1 MPRPANPQDE
11 HLRLAALYELG
22 ILDTPP
28 DPGFDRLTSL
38 ACDLFQVPI
47 AVVSLVDARRQWF
60 KSRSGLERCETHRD
74 ISFCAHAVVSDTALV
89 VEDAREDARF
99 HDNPFVIG
107 PPHIRF
113 YAGQLLR
120 PDGRHAVGTLC
131 LMDHLP
137 RTLSAKDHD
146 RLDQLAAQVEELLR
160 EHQLR
165 VQLVEQKRVLTNTT
179 QRLSALLQAIPDALY
194 LLDETGLVTRLDVA
208 TPANEPFADELRR
221 RFALHGK
228 DNMPSFIWQDDG
240 EDTVHEVRVVPA
252 HGEYLAI
259 ARDITERL
267 QIEKMKGEFIATVSH
282 ELRTPL
288 TAIRGALD
296 MLDNGLAG
304 ELPESARPLVSIAN
318 KNSRRLV
325 RLINDILDIEKLA
338 AGQLKLHEQRFTLRP
353 LIEQALEDNALY
365 AESFGVALSL
375 VPPAANGEVLLDP
388 DRFAQVMAN
397 LLSNASKHSP
407 AGDTVSVSLMHLRRG
422 GKDWLEIT
430 VSDRGEGIPL
440 AFQPR
445 VFERFAQAD
454 GSDRRR
460 VGGSGLGLAI
470 TRSLVHAMGGD
481 IDFTSV
487 PGEGTC
493 FRVRLPCLAPIYDDV
508 DQEAI

>member
-1 MPRPANPQDE
+1 MSAP
-11 HLRLAALYELG
+11 
-22 ILDTPP
+22 
-28 DPGFDRLTSL
+28 
-38 ACDLFQVPI
+38 
-47 AVVSLVDARRQWF
+47 
-60 KSRSGLERCETHRD
+60 
-74 ISFCAHAVVSDTALV
+74 
-89 VEDAREDARF
+89 
-99 HDNPFVIG
+99 IG
-107 PPHIRF
+107 P
-113 YAGQLLR
+113 
-120 PDGRHAVGTLC
+120 
-131 LMDHLP
+131 
-137 RTLSAKDHD
+137 
-146 RLDQLAAQVEELLR
+146 
-160 EHQLR
+160 
-165 VQLVEQKRVLTNTT
+165 
-179 QRLSALLQAIPDALY
+179 LQ
-194 LLDETGLVTRLDVA
+194 
-208 TPANEPFADELRR
+208 
-221 RFALHGK
+221 
-228 DNMPSFIWQDDG
+228 
-240 EDTVHEVRVVPA
+240 
-252 HGEYLAI
+252 
-259 ARDITERL
+259 
-267 QIEKMKGEFIATVSH
+267 
-282 ELRTPL
+282 
-288 TAIRGALD
+288 
-296 MLDNGLAG
+296 
-304 ELPESARPLVSIAN
+304 
-318 KNSRRLV
+318 
-325 RLINDILDIEKLA
+325 LA

-375 VPPAANGEVLLDP
+375 VSPAANGEVLLDP

-470 TRSLVHAMGGD
+470 TRSLVHAMGGE